1 MEKDQLTFNDLP
13 TVVGCKTPP
22 ENRLPFYSVLADDFS
37 LPLGRPYTISCI
49 CVLCHFS
56 MMLKNIAFIP
66 VKAIQKRI
74 SRYHTMIS

>member
-1 MEKDQLTFNDLP
+1 VLILLYLVCAAKPHQ
-13 TVVGCKTPP
+13 
-22 ENRLPFYSVLADDFS
+22 ENRLPFYSVLADGFS